1 MKFYKGSQTNIENE
15 VFVAQTL
22 PLNENIENRMPVDA
36 DIDDGNADGKNR
48 KSIRERLICTMK
60 RFRSQHAKRAFFI
73 SFTSV
78 VLSILCSTYAITG
91 YVTDIFNKTGSIFT
105 EKQSS
110 ILIAVITLCTN
121 LFFLC
126 IVERINRKT
135 LYIGGA
141 ISTALSLFS
150 FAIYCL
156 WWLERGQYQWIPPL
170 CFAGMIFFSNS
181 GLMPIPYI
189 LSVEIFPKDVNVNSE
204 IFFLE
209 VAF

>member
-1 MKFYKGSQTNIENE
+1 MKFYKGSRANLEND

-22 PLNENIENRMPVDA
+22 PLNENIENRMQIAV
-36 DIDDGNADGKNR
+36 DGNADGNKQE
-48 KSIRERLICTMK
+48 SIRARLICTMK
-60 RFRSQHAKRAFFI
+60 LFQSQHAKKAFFI

-78 VLSILCSTYAITG
+78 MLSLLCSTYSITG
-91 YVTDIFNKTGSIFT
+91 YVTDIFNKTGSILT

-121 LFFLC
+121 VFFLC

-141 ISTALSLFS
+141 ILTALSLFS
-150 FAIYCL
+150 FAIYGL

-170 CFAGMIFFSNS
+170 CFAGMIFFSNC
-181 GLMPIPYI
+181 GLMPIPYL
-189 LSVEIFPKDVNVNSE
+189 LSIETCPK
-204 IFFLE
+204 E
-209 VAF
+209 VM